1 MWFTSAKADIW
12 QAYNM
17 YNVRARACAHLMTEP
32 GHLRKGWRFCYT
44 NTYSKSV
51 HFLGGYKRQKV
62 LHISSRCL
70 PTLIFPTGKK
80 TVDKRKLIRYTI
92 SIRNGM
98 VRFSLA
104 TKTSFSSFLKKDK
117 KGAWHFCLF
126 LLPYKSSRNCSFN
139 FYKPFKF
146 LQ

>member
-1 MWFTSAKADIW
+1 
-12 QAYNM
+12 M

-117 KGAWHFCLF
+117 KGA
-126 LLPYKSSRNCSFN
+126 
-139 FYKPFKF
+139 
-146 LQ
+146 